1 MDLLIAGIVL
11 IVLGFIICWLG
22 ARLKGQLQASPPSFG
37 EIVREAFAAMLKSIG
52 KMLSGATTGDRV
64 EGVGSL
70 STYLGFVLIVVSVV
84 QQLV

>member
-22 ARLKGQLQASPPSFG
+22 ARLKGQLLATPPPFG
-37 EIVREAFAAMLKSIG
+37 EIVRDAFAAMLKALG
-52 KMLSGATTGDRV
+52 KLLSGPTTGDRI

-70 STYLGFVLIVVSVV
+70 STYLGFVVIVVGVV
-84 QQLV
+84 QQLI